1 MFEVPIFRPGF
12 VMEKKNS
19 QYCKRIL
26 IKNITTFTIFLLFC
40 LSFSLTFAVSAS
52 PSNLTQRELDYITK
66 KGTVKAIS
74 IDGGAPFFYKNSAG
88 EIKGIS
94 INLLEEIASM
104 TGLTFQYQL
113 YDTVAE
119 MLKIDADMVMGLSK
133 EYMIPN
139 FVLSLPYLHTET
151 ILYYNSSLNPNEL
164 DGKRYA
170 MIIGGTVPVGIKEE
184 NVVYFNNREET
195 FDAVNEGRADYGYA
209 NNYSLAFYMLQNEY
223 NNIVTVPYG
232 KESRAYCFGIVEGD
246 ENLLS
251 IINKSLSAI
260 SESRMQTL
268 ILSAV
273 SDVKKKLTFQK
284 VLDTYWIEIFSLI
297 ALVIA
302 VLSYA
307 IHAKKNANKLLNLEI
322 IKVKEQEEKIRQ
334 LSFHDSLTGLYNRRY
349 LEEELSRL
357 DVERQLPIS
366 VIVADVNGLKVT
378 NDALG
383 HSEGD
388 KLLQKAAEV
397 LKNACREEDI
407 AARTG
412 GDEFVIFFPQTT
424 HDDIKQIAQRIHKHC
439 LEKCQNVILG
449 TLSIGYATKHNPDE
463 DISDVIKK
471 AEEMMYSQKL
481 LESKGIRSRIISSLQ
496 TTLHEK
502 GIETTGHEQR
512 IVETSAKIGEKL
524 RLTQQ
529 EMDNLSLLASL
540 HDIGKIVVD
549 ERILKKPGKLTVK
562 EKKEMEKHSE
572 AGYRIAKSTH
582 MLSDIAEYI
591 LYHHEYWDGKGYPHG
606 LKGKDIPLL
615 SRILSIADAYDA
627 MTHDRPYKKAISKEE
642 AIKELKNGSGK
653 QFDPELVP
661 LFISTL

>member
-1 MFEVPIFRPGF
+1 M
-12 VMEKKNS
+12 KKKKS
-19 QYCKRIL
+19 QYRNKKIL
-26 IKNITTFTIFLLFC
+26 LKNISIFIISLLFC
-40 LSFSLTFAVSAS
+40 LSFSLTFAVNAS
-52 PSNLTQRELDYITK
+52 SSKLTQRELNYIANR
-66 KGTVKAIS
+66 GPVKAIS
-74 IDGGAPFFYKNSAG
+74 IDGAAPFFYKNTAG

-94 INLLEEIASM
+94 VNILEEIASM
-104 TGLTFQYQL
+104 TGLTLHYQL
-113 YDTVAE
+113 YDTAVE
-119 MLKIDADMVMGLSK
+119 MLKADADMAMSLSK
-133 EYMIPN
+133 EYQMPN
-139 FVLSLPYLHTET
+139 FALSLPYLHTET

-164 DGKRYA
+164 DDKRYA
-170 MIIGGTVPVGIKEE
+170 MIIGGTLPVGIKEE
-184 NVVYFNNREET
+184 NAVYFNNREET

-349 LEEELSRL
+349 LEEQLSRL

-412 GDEFVIFFPQTT
+412 GDEFILFFPQTT
-424 HDDIKQIAQRIHKHC
+424 EEETIQIAQRIHQHC
-439 LEKCQNVILG
+439 SEKCKNIIPG
-449 TLSIGYATKHNPDE
+449 TLSLGYATKNNTGE

-471 AEEMMYSQKL
+471 AEEMMYSHKL
-481 LESKGIRSRIISSLQ
+481 LESQSIRSRIISSLQ
-496 TTLHEK
+496 STLHEK
-502 GIETTGHEQR
+502 DIETIEHSQR
-512 IVETSAKIGEKL
+512 IAETSMKVGEKL
-524 RLTQQ
+524 GLAQQ
-529 EMDNLSLLASL
+529 ELDNLSLLASL
-540 HDIGKIVVD
+540 HDIGKITVD
-549 ERILKKPGKLTVK
+549 ESILKKPDKLTPR
-562 EKKEMEKHSE
+562 ERKEMEKHSE
-572 AGYRIAKSTH
+572 AGYRIAKSTN
-582 MLSDIAEYI
+582 MLTEIAEYI
-591 LYHHEYWDGKGYPHG
+591 LYHHERWDGKGYPHG
-606 LKGKDIPLL
+606 LKGEEIPLL
-615 SRILSIADAYDA
+615 SRILAIADAYDA
-627 MTHDRPYKKAISKEE
+627 MINDRPYQKAISKEE
-642 AIKELKNGSGK
+642 VIEELKKESGK

-661 LFISTL
+661 IFISIL